1 MGEALFRRGEQE
13 KASEYLL
20 RALATLGSPL
30 PASGVARRRAIL
42 LKSARQLGHRL
53 LSRFLPRTLTPD
65 TIRALEERC
74 RVYNALVWTNMFADI
89 TIWLLGLLLLLNEGE
104 RAGIDWAAS
113 AGASGMA
120 MVAHTLS
127 FQWPFRV
134 YISSARTLAEHSGQ
148 NPQLAQTELVTG
160 MWAYWIEADFEAALA
175 SLRRAAE
182 LYRDLGD
189 ARRWATA
196 MGVAT
201 YVPSERGDLAGGL
214 DTSREMAQLGVE
226 TGDRLTQVWGEAW
239 EAELL
244 YLAGEISV
252 GEEAMRRTV
261 DDMLAMMDYRIGGK
275 VAGRLAACYLAQGKL
290 DEAQTLLAEHRE
302 LLRKNGIRGGNASSV
317 ILNSAAAALVAVERT
332 DRAAPAARLAEA
344 RRACRAALKQV
355 RLDRTASVP
364 AYRAKV
370 RTSGSAGA
378 RVEPIRGG
386 RRASITPRGSA
397 AATRGRSP
405 RWRWASAR
413 ATAVSC
419 SAPRPNSP
427 RWARDSSSPRR
438 RICFGTGPPRSP
450 VARLPD
456 LLRRRPIC
464 IALFARSG

>member
-1 MGEALFRRGEQE
+1 MEEAQAYLLKAGDQAGRIAADAEALAHYQDAIEAYTRAFGDTWDPLERASLERKMGEALFRRGEQRGPQSTCS
-13 KASEYLL
+13 ARL
-20 RALATLGSPL
+20 RPWAVRFPL
-30 PASGVARRRAIL
+30 PAGRGAGQSSCSPTTARSPAPLLVPAPDVDAGYRPRARGAVPRVQRSGVDEHVRRHHHLAARSPA
-42 LKSARQLGHRL
+42 A
-53 LSRFLPRTLTPD
+53 P
-65 TIRALEERC
+65 ER
-74 RVYNALVWTNMFADI
+74 
-89 TIWLLGLLLLLNEGE
+89 GE

-134 YISSARTLAEHSGQ
+134 YISRARTLAEHSGQ

-160 MWAYWIEADFEAALA
+160 MWAYWVEADFEAALA

-182 LYRDLGD
+182 LYRGLGE
-189 ARRWATA
+189 ARLWAMA

-201 YVPSERGDLAGGL
+201 YVPSERGELAGGL

-226 TGDRLTQVWGEAW
+226 TGDRLTEVWGQAW

-244 YLAGEISV
+244 YLAGEISL

-332 DRAAPAARLAEA
+332 DGAAPAARLAEA

-355 RLDRTASVP
+355 KLDRTASVP
-364 AYRAKV
+364 AYRAQ
-370 RTSGSAGA
+370 
-378 RVEPIRGG
+378 
-386 RRASITPRGSA
+386 
-397 AATRGRSP
+397 
-405 RWRWASAR
+405 
-413 ATAVSC
+413 
-419 SAPRPNSP
+419 
-427 RWARDSSSPRR
+427 
-438 RICFGTGPPRSP
+438 GT
-450 VARLPD
+450 
-456 LLRRRPIC
+456 
-464 IALFARSG
+464 